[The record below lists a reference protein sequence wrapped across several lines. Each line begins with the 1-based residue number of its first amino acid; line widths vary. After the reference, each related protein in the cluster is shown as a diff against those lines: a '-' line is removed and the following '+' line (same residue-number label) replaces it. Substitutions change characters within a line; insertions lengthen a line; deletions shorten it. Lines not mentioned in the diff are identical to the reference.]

1 LFTLFLGVF
10 AYIPVLIIYWSV
22 LSIFILLNGNIK
34 NTVKSWLQPP
44 KGSKW
49 WSVIPFLFIFMSLPM
64 ILMNWSLLADLYI
77 LISLII
83 FSLINPWF
91 EEFYWRGLI
100 LDITKNWPLWS
111 RLLYSSLF
119 FTLNHPLMIGI
130 FSIANRMVIFLFTTF
145 ILATIYCL
153 IYIKTSSL
161 RWLIL
166 AHALL
171 DFIGMATAV
180 FLNYYIPEGLRL
192 W

>member
-1 LFTLFLGVF
+1 M
-10 AYIPVLIIYWSV
+10 I
-22 LSIFILLNGNIK
+22 LNGNIK
-34 NTVKSWLQPP
+34 NAVKSWLQPP

-49 WSVIPFLFIFMSLPM
+49 WAVIPFLFILMSLPM
-64 ILMNWSLLADLYI
+64 LLMNWLLLADPYV

-100 LDITKNWPLWS
+100 LDATKKWPLWS
-111 RLLYSSLF
+111 RLFYSSLL
-119 FTLNHPLMIGI
+119 FTLNHPLSIGI

-171 DFIGMATAV
+171 NFIGMSTAV